1 MKVVACGGGGD
12 EGSIENTQKV
22 VLGPLFSSGTILLA
36 GQRLSFS
43 HRHRRTKP
51 AIVSHDK
58 VQMLQKIWKRMAK
71 LT

>member
-1 MKVVACGGGGD
+1 MKD
-12 EGSIENTQKV
+12 SMENTQKV
-22 VLGPLFSSGTILLA
+22 VLGPLFSLKHQVPFLLA